1 MTIST
6 PVRRWRVCTI
16 WCAKLTRF
24 QPSGLSK
31 LASLLASSKR
41 WREYW
46 ESCRTSQRAFCTPV
60 RPIPL
65 APKRLSVWW
74 RSVSTRKPKRTT
86 PVRTKFEPAC
96 WSRAWCWKIRRQ
108 GLSGVANNYPDK
120 VNGRDHLQSQLS
132 RIVYVVSKVVPP
144 PSYGGGE
151 PYGLYRVFSSRSIW
165 LGC

>member
-65 APKRLSVWW
+65 APKRLSV
-74 RSVSTRKPKRTT
+74 RSEERRVGKECRPG
-86 PVRTKFEPAC
+86 
-96 WSRAWCWKIRRQ
+96 WSPHHYTEEERDVCH
-108 GLSGVANNYPDK
+108 VASDM
-120 VNGRDHLQSQLS
+120 
-132 RIVYVVSKVVPP
+132 
-144 PSYGGGE
+144 
-151 PYGLYRVFSSRSIW
+151 
-165 LGC
+165 